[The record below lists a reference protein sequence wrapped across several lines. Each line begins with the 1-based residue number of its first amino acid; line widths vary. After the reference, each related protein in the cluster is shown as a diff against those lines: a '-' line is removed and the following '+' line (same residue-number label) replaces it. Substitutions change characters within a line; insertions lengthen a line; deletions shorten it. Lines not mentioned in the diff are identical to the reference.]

1 MLAPERI
8 PPFKAMSLHLV
19 VLTQEMNQ
27 GGTGL
32 SNCVIQGGK
41 KPRVLFVPKDAG
53 PFMAAVRRK
62 DICAIVRRGIVDD
75 DELVI
80 VERLGKDRI
89 ETLSQVV
96 RAVVDREDNRESW
109 ATHDE
114 RDLVARNCVA

>member
-1 MLAPERI
+1 MLTPERI
-8 PPFKAMSLHLV
+8 PPFKATPLHLI

-32 SNCVIQGGK
+32 SECVVQGGK
-41 KPRVLFVPKDAG
+41 KPLVLFVPKDAG
-53 PFMAAVRRK
+53 LFMTAVRRK
-62 DICAIVRRGIVDD
+62 DICAIVCRGIIDD

-80 VERLGKDRI
+80 VERLSKDRI
-89 ETLSQVV
+89 ETPSQVV

-114 RDLVARNCVA
+114 RDFVAGNWAA